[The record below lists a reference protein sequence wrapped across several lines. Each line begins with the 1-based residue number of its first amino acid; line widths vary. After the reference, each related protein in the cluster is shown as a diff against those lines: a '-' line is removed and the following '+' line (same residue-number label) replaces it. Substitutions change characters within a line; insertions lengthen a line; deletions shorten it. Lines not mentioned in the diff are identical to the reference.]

1 MDNRNKK
8 NGFNHHRKSHE
19 NHSNHKFSISELF
32 KRIFK
37 NLNPNQLNFQI
48 RKGSLKHHAYLEEWR
63 LSLEDTVRSL
73 QSRIIGNSINLF
85 SNADRQHYLK
95 EIQSIWISSKN
106 LFELDKE
113 HIFKNEKL
121 VIAHLSVKAANL
133 YKNLL
138 KPSQEKTIEKAE
150 LCSDHLSLIEKKLK
164 EEVGN

>member
-8 NGFNHHRKSHE
+8 NGFNHDRKSHE

-85 SNADRQHYLK
+85 SNAR
-95 EIQSIWISSKN
+95 SRW
-106 LFELDKE
+106 
-113 HIFKNEKL
+113 
-121 VIAHLSVKAANL
+121 
-133 YKNLL
+133 
-138 KPSQEKTIEKAE
+138 
-150 LCSDHLSLIEKKLK
+150 
-164 EEVGN
+164 